1 MVIFK
6 RPKKKITIIGG
17 GNAGCLTALHYGYYT
32 KKLPHQM
39 YSDTDYEIE
48 LLHNPDRSPEK
59 VGQGTLIDVVDLMWN
74 ALQFNW
80 MENDVEAT
88 LKLGILYEGWGK
100 KNDFVLHPLYK
111 GTLHVSPNKLQSA
124 ILKSGYFE
132 VKEGDDVEY
141 EDIDSDY
148 IFDCREKPAKID
160 GNDLYNELDG
170 YVNAVILAQDSK
182 RDLQQNWTR
191 AVATPDGWCFSI
203 PLFNATSYGYL
214 YNHKIT
220 SYEKAKEN
228 FEKLFNV
235 EATDDFH
242 FNQYVAKKPIIDDRI
257 ILNGNKLF
265 FLEPLEVTAM
275 SSYLWWA
282 RKTYDWIVEP
292 LESMATPD
300 TITKDFHKYVAQINN
315 FISWH
320 YSYGSKYN
328 TPFWEEAKTQSFIKF
343 MRRDAAFD
351 RVLKT
356 AKDCSLRE
364 VVNHYQ
370 EGITPENETF
380 YAQWPVWSFKYWLNG
395 MTSKIEYPEHYP
407 FV

>member
-170 YVNAVILAQDSK
+170 NVNAVILAQDSK

-203 PLFNATSYGYL
+203 PLFNSTSYGYL

-228 FEKLFNV
+228 FEKLFNIKS
-235 EATDDFH
+235 EERFH
-242 FNQYVAKKPIIDDRI
+242 FNQYVIKNPIIDDRI
-257 ILNGNKLF
+257 ILNGNNLF
-265 FLEPLEVTAM
+265 YIDPLEATAM
-275 SSYLWWA
+275 SSYLHWA
-282 RKTYDWIVEP
+282 RLTYDWIVDSDIS
-292 LESMATPD
+292 LATPD
-300 TITKDFHKYVAQINN
+300 KITKEFQEYISKINH

-328 TPFWEEAKTQSFIKF
+328 TPFWEEANRKSSGKF
-343 MRRDAAFD
+343 MQGQPEFDTILNDIKDHSLRDAVDFCNN
-351 RVLKT
+351 R
-356 AKDCSLRE
+356 SIQ
-364 VVNHYQ
+364 NIY
-370 EGITPENETF
+370 
-380 YAQWPVWSFKYWLNG
+380 YAQWDSWYFKYWLNG
-395 MTSKIEYPEHYP
+395 MTSKIEYPDHYP

>member
-1 MVIFK
+1 MVIFTRK
-6 RPKKKITIIGG
+6 KKKITVIGG

-32 KKLPHQM
+32 DKIKNQIF
-39 YSDTDYEIE
+39 SDTDYEIE
-48 LLHNPDRSPEK
+48 LIHNPDRSPEK
-59 VGQGTLIDVVDLMWN
+59 VGQGTLIDVVDLLWN
-74 ALQFNW
+74 SLQFTW

-111 GTLHVSPNKLQSA
+111 GTLHVSPNKLQNA

-132 VKEGDDVEY
+132 VREGDDVEY
-141 EDIDSDY
+141 DDIDSDY
-148 IFDCREKPAKID
+148 IFDCRGKPAEID
-160 GNDLYNELDG
+160 GNDLYKELDG

-182 RDLQQNWTR
+182 RDLHQNWTR

-203 PLFNATSYGYL
+203 PSFNATSYGYL

-235 EATDDFH
+235 EATADFH

-265 FLEPLEVTAM
+265 FLEPLEATAM

-282 RKTYDWIVEP
+282 RRTYDWIVEP

-300 TITKDFHKYVAQINN
+300 TITKDFHTYVAQINN

-328 TPFWEEAKTQSFIKF
+328 TPFCEEAKKNSFIKF
-343 MRRDAAFD
+343 MRRDHEFD
-351 RVLKT
+351 RVLKLV
-356 AKDCSLRE
+356 KDCSKRE
-364 VVNHYQ
+364 ILKHCNNDNRQ
-370 EGITPENETF
+370 DTF
-380 YAQWPVWSFKYWLNG
+380 YAQWTAWSFKYWHDG
-395 MTSKIEYPEHYP
+395 MVS
-407 FV
+407 